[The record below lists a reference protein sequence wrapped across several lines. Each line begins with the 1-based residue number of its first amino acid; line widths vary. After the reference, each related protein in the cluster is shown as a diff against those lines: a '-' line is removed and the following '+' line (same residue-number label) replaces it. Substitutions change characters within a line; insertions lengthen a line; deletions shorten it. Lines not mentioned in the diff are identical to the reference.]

1 VEIQTNLIGR
11 TANFQGVCVEIVGV
25 YAEPRGAAGV
35 GVGFTT
41 RFIVRNVETGRM
53 QDDVGMYD
61 LRVEGGVS

>member
-25 YAEPRGAAGV
+25 YAEPRAHD
-35 GVGFTT
+35 VGFTT